1 MPAPRNAPGP
11 RAESVTEQYEL
22 GLELLS
28 KGFEKCVAGATSTN
42 DTYFTHLHS
51 TQKSLDR

>member
-1 MPAPRNAPGP
+1 MPAPRNAPRP

-42 DTYFTHLHS
+42 DTYSTHLHS